1 MTPHEAARLTLS
13 YFHTAGIHTFT
24 AAGPFLYA
32 NTAGKYAVDV
42 TDERALDLI
51 AKCYA
56 ARQTKPEA
64 E

>member
-1 MTPHEAARLTLS
+1 MTPQQAATATLD
-13 YFHTAGIHTFT
+13 YFHTAGVISFT

-51 AKCYA
+51 ADCYA

-64 E
+64 A